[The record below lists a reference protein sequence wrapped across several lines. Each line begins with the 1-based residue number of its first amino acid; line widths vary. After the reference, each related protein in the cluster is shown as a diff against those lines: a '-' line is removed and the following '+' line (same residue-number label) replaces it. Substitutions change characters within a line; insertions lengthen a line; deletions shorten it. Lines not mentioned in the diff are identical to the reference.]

1 MLQWRA
7 ANRETHLAARRRH
20 REKHRAM
27 LREKDRL
34 YRETNVDK
42 RRAYAALRR
51 AMLAQATPPWADL
64 KAIALVYA
72 EADRLTAATGI
83 LHHVDHI
90 VPLKGRRVCGL
101 HVAWNLRPIPAE
113 ENRAKLNK
121 EVEEAGVEYLRA

>member
-1 MLQWRA
+1 MSKSS
-7 ANRETHLAARRRH
+7 NGGPPTARRIWPTAAAIARST
-20 REKHRAM
+20 APCCGS
-27 LREKDRL
+27 L
-34 YRETNVDK
+34 YREANVDK

-51 AMLAQATPPWADL
+51 AMMAQATPPWADL
-64 KAIALVYA
+64 KAVALVYA
-72 EADRLTAATGI
+72 EADRLTAETGI

-121 EVEEAGVEYLRA
+121 EVEEPGVEYLRA